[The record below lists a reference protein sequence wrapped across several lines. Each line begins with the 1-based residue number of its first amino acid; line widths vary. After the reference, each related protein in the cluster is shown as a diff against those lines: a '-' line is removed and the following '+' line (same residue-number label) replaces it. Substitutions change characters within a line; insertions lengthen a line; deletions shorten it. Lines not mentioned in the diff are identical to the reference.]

1 MTIDF
6 TKIKLESD
14 ELKNALKLLL
24 DEKAFTSY
32 VAEAVTNREGAARSS
47 AESEAKEAKAKVDE
61 FRNTNVEL
69 NKKIEALNG
78 VDLDEYERLKKVG
91 GEAGAAAEKLRAME
105 LEHKG
110 VVDGLN
116 EKITA
121 LTESESKL
129 KEQNATDLFQF
140 EVRNAIGEYNRDND
154 KVPVAAGAEHLLVEQ
169 ALKNRKV
176 VDGKLVM
183 LKADGSE
190 FTTDSGIG
198 TMSEWIGGPA
208 RESFPFL
215 FKAPEGSG
223 APGNNSP
230 KGDSKTMTRQQF
242 DSLPQHQK
250 MEASQNHKIVDG

>member
-1 MTIDF
+1 MLDF
-6 TKIKLESD
+6 KNIKLES
-14 ELKNALKLLL
+14 EEQQNALKLLL
-24 DEKAFTSY
+24 AEKAFTNY
-32 VAEAVTNREGAARSS
+32 VSEAVTNREAAARSS

-78 VDLDEYERLKKVG
+78 VDLEEYERLKKVG
-91 GEAGAAAEKLRAME
+91 GEAGAAAEKLKAME

-140 EVRNAIGEYNRDND
+140 EVRNAISEYNRDS
-154 KVPVAAGAEHLLVEQ
+154 KVPVAAGAEATLVEK
-169 ALKNRKV
+169 ALKHRKI

-183 LKADGSE
+183 LKADGTE

-198 TMSEWIGGPA
+198 TMTEWVEGPG
-208 RESFPFL
+208 REAFPFL
-215 FKAPEGSG
+215 YSAPEGSG

-250 MEASQNHKIVDG
+250 MEAAKNHQIVDG